1 VSTVLLVEDEPLYR
15 DTLAKALTREG
26 HRVAQAPSAWA
37 AIRAGW
43 AAPPQVLV
51 ADWML
56 RNHYH
61 GVQIA
66 RALQVLNPELRTI
79 LITGFSSADL
89 REELERLGG
98 CELIEKPF
106 PLRELH
112 EAVSRAAAAARE
124 LPFAR
129 GGGVLDIGL
138 LEVAGGRAVRF
149 ANRAAR
155 RLLGMG
161 EEPLPDLA
169 EVLREPLPGPEAA
182 AGWVPATARRSRL
195 ALVLRARRDP
205 APGRQLLALCRADD
219 AESREDPRLRL
230 LLDLHEGGARGW
242 GWSARVLV
250 IDDEAAARRYSVQLL
265 ERAGCACFAAEDPEL
280 ALRLLET
287 DYGIHFVL
295 LDLEDPTYATLTA
308 LRRIRELR
316 PDVKLIGTRS
326 RGDGASFAA
335 LGIDLFLRKPW
346 TLEELSRV
354 LDELASRPQ
363 RRQ

>member
-1 VSTVLLVEDEPLYR
+1 MSTVLLVEDEPIYR
-15 DTLAKALTREG
+15 DTLAKALLREG
-26 HRVAQAPSAWA
+26 HRVAQAPSARA

-43 AAPPQVLV
+43 AEPPHVLI

-79 LITGFSSADL
+79 LITGFPSTDL
-89 REELERLGG
+89 REDLERLGG

-106 PLRELH
+106 PLRELLD
-112 EAVSRAAAAARE
+112 AVSRAVAAARE
-124 LPFAR
+124 LPVSR
-129 GGGVLDIGL
+129 GAGVLDVGL
-138 LEVAGGRAVRF
+138 LEASVGQALRY

-155 RLLGMG
+155 RLLGLG
-161 EEPLPDLA
+161 EAEPLPDLRD
-169 EVLREPLPGPEAA
+169 LLQEPLPGSEA
-182 AGWVPATARRSRL
+182 GERWVPVTARRSGL

-205 APGRQLLALCRADD
+205 TPGRQILALCRADD
-219 AESREDPRLRL
+219 RESRDDPRVQL
-230 LLDLHEGGARGW
+230 LLDLQEGAARGW
-242 GWSARVLV
+242 AWSARVLV

-265 ERAGCACFAAEDPEL
+265 ERAGCACFVAEDPEL
-280 ALRLLET
+280 ALRILET

-295 LDLEDPTYATLTA
+295 LDLEDPTYETLTA

-316 PDVKLIGTRS
+316 PDVKLVGTRS
-326 RGDGASFAA
+326 RGDGTSFAA
-335 LGIDLFLRKPW
+335 LGIDFFLRKPW

-354 LDELASRPQ
+354 LDELASQAP
-363 RRQ
+363 RR